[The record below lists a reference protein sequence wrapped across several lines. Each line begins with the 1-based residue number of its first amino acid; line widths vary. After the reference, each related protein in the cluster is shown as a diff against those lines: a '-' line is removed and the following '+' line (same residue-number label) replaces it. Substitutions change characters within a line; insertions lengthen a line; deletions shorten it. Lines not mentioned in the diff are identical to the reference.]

1 MFTLLMLQTMPF
13 EFIIL
18 VGLLLDLLWL
28 WKKSPRLELVV
39 E

>member
-18 VGLLLDLLWL
+18 VGLLLDLLWF
-28 WKKSPRLELVV
+28 WKKNPLAGVGC
-39 E
+39 